1 MIYEDY
7 HYRIP
12 AGKRVRLI
20 VDTDAKNEGDDQ
32 YCIVHALLSPKFDV
46 RGIVAA
52 HFGQQKSSTSM
63 MDSYYEIE
71 KILTLMDFP
80 QELKYRGCEG
90 KIEREKPAG
99 AEGVDLIIREAMRE
113 SEVPLYVI
121 NLGPLTD
128 VAAAYLKEPAI
139 AGRMTVI
146 WIGGGAY
153 PDGGP
158 EYNLHNDIEAA
169 RIVMASDLELWQIPK
184 NAYNQV
190 VVSMAEL
197 EYKVSGCGKIGKYLF
212 EQMEAF
218 GHTKWALMTQ
228 RTGEYWRMGDSPAV
242 GVILFPHNDCYENIC
257 APQITDDMTY
267 RGIYPGHTIRVYHQV
282 DTRVIMED
290 FFAKLRLF
298 ADKHL

>member
-32 YCIVHALLSPKFDV
+32 YCIVHALLSPKFDI

-52 HFGQQKSSTSM
+52 HFGEQKSAASM
-63 MDSYYEIE
+63 MDSYREIE
-71 KILTLMDFP
+71 KILDLMDFP
-80 QELKYRGCEG
+80 QQLKCKGCE
-90 KIEREKPAG
+90 KAIEKGSVPTSEG
-99 AEGVDLIIREAMRE
+99 ADLIIREAMCQ
-113 SEVPLYVI
+113 SDMPLYVI

-139 AGRMTVI
+139 ADRMTVI

-153 PDGGP
+153 PQGGP
-158 EYNLHNDIEAA
+158 EYNLYNDIEAA
-169 RIVMASDLELWQIPK
+169 KIVMESDLEVWQIPR
-184 NAYNQV
+184 NAYSQV

-197 EYKVSGCGKIGKYLF
+197 EDRVYPCGSIGKYLF

-242 GVILFPHNDCYENIC
+242 GVILFPHNDCYDSVS
-257 APQITDDMTY
+257 APRIMDDMTY
-267 RGIYPGHTIRVYHQV
+267 QGAYPNHPIRVYHRV

-290 FFAKLRLF
+290 FYAKLRLF
-298 ADKHL
+298 ARKHQ